1 MESIHVLVTSRCKGE
16 AVQNLESFQ
25 RAYDECIELRQ
36 QSKEVWLGR
45 ALLALQGMDRWEIA
59 AFTDESFAGGLVLA
73 HDPWDVCRAVHE
85 RVRSVRSTRI
95 PPTRHQSPHDARS
108 DPNRTLKRVF
118 NTGVHAP
125 RRSVALRDPLQEHP
139 MKSPK
144 IDTSGTEAA
153 QKAVA
158 EAQAAANNLSSN
170 FKADLQNQNLTS
182 VVAGGSADTAGA
194 EASTTRKRRTQGGL
208 SSSLGIS

>member
-1 MESIHVLVTSRCKGE
+1 
-16 AVQNLESFQ
+16 
-25 RAYDECIELRQ
+25 
-36 QSKEVWLGR
+36 
-45 ALLALQGMDRWEIA
+45 
-59 AFTDESFAGGLVLA
+59 
-73 HDPWDVCRAVHE
+73 
-85 RVRSVRSTRI
+85 
-95 PPTRHQSPHDARS
+95 
-108 DPNRTLKRVF
+108 
-118 NTGVHAP
+118 
-125 RRSVALRDPLQEHP
+125 